1 MSKIRARDGSACD
14 GGPACPASQPSLINP
29 TTNHDY
35 RLSNVCMSNIGVRA
49 WQHFTAPAPKPPS
62 RQTERCFL
70 LSVSVSVS
78 ASASAIQSHVYSL
91 APPHNPISHHISPDA
106 FQTHL
111 PPCLHVQQGT
121 GISRH
126 QPIQTPCT
134 HVTIPTLRAL
144 CTSSRENITAL
155 RRRLRHQSLAAAA
168 SATAWAPPMA
178 PRTETVSGPR
188 RRTWSDV
195 SSILSIIHGQTHTR

>member
-14 GGPACPASQPSLINP
+14 GGPAVPAINP

-35 RLSNVCMSNIGVRA
+35 HLSTIRVKYLSEGMTRFQFTIQPVT
-49 WQHFTAPAPKPPS
+49 QHPPQKPHIS
-62 RQTERCFL
+62 TNRTL
-70 LSVSVSVS
+70 LSASV
-78 ASASAIQSHVYSL
+78 SAIQSHVYYL
-91 APPHNPISHHISPDA
+91 APLDNPISHPISPDA

-111 PPCLHVQQGT
+111 PPCLHVEQET

-144 CTSSRENITAL
+144 CTSSRKNITAL
-155 RRRLRHQSLAAAA
+155 HRRLRHQSLAAAA

-178 PRTETVSGPR
+178 PRMEMVSGPR
-188 RRTWSDV
+188 QRTWSGV
-195 SSILSIIHGQTHTR
+195 SSILSIVHGQTHTR